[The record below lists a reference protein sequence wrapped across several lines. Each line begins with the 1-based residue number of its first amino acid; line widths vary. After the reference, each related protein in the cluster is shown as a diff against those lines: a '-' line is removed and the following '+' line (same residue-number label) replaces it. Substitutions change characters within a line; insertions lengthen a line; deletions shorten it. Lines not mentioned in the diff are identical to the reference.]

1 MTTNSTLLSHPNAS
15 PDDSANPKSFQWV
28 GLGVFLAGCAVAALF
43 AFVIYPRQGMIE
55 ANLDVNGYGGLARYI
70 FRGEGFSQG
79 SGPTLR
85 RAPLYPYFV
94 ALLLRLFQHNPDPN
108 LPERLF
114 YRPVLVAQCLLV
126 GCNCLAVW
134 TLGRKLFSPRV
145 GLLAGALCVVSPMVM
160 RYVGSVEVETLM
172 SLLITLMALTGYNL
186 YQRPTPRNCIL
197 FALTCALATLT
208 KSVTLLYPLV
218 FLAVMAYMVT
228 RESSRKAQVQNSSE
242 KGLSP
247 PQQLSF
253 RTSTLL
259 VMVVYALCLL
269 PWAVRNYRVSSGRFI
284 NINSNGPAEFLRGY
298 YNVQPKFYLLRQ
310 DFGGSDPTRLSWEQ
324 EASGYEADLI
334 KPHGLDY
341 AAMERSGT
349 PDPAIPALTYVD
361 YELRKEAIESAE
373 MKRGLTQ
380 QPGRFVRKFIIQ
392 LATFWYIVETRTK
405 SLLVGAIALVTLSFA
420 LFGWLRA
427 RAAHPGVFVIVCTIL
442 YFNIIYAV
450 FLSFARYSMPLYPIL
465 LILTAYGIREL
476 WHIWKP
482 HGKV

>member
-1 MTTNSTLLSHPNAS
+1 MTTNSTLPPHSAAS
-15 PDDSANPKSFQWV
+15 LENSANPNYLRWI

-55 ANLDVNGYGGLARYI
+55 ANLDVNGYGALARYI

-79 SGPTLR
+79 GGPTLR

-94 ALLLRLFQHNPDPN
+94 ALLLRLFQRNPDPN

-114 YRPVLVAQCLLV
+114 YRPILMAQCLLV
-126 GCNCLAVW
+126 GFNCLAVW

-186 YQRPTPRNCIL
+186 FQRPTPRNSIL
-197 FALTCALATLT
+197 FALVCALATLT
-208 KSVTLLYPLV
+208 KSITLLYPPV
-218 FLAVMAYMVT
+218 FLAAMAYVNA
-228 RESSRKAQVQNSSE
+228 RPFVKKAQNENSSE
-242 KGLSP
+242 MSANF
-247 PQQLSF
+247 PQRLSF
-253 RTSTLL
+253 RASALL
-259 VMVVYALCLL
+259 VIGVYGLCLL
-269 PWAVRNYRVSSGRFI
+269 PWVVRNYRVSSGHFI

-298 YNVQPKFYLLRQ
+298 YNAQPKFYLLHQ
-310 DFGGSDPTRLSWEQ
+310 DFGGADPTRLSWEQ
-324 EASGYEADLI
+324 EASGYEAGLI

-341 AAMERSGT
+341 GAMERSGT
-349 PDPAIPALTYVD
+349 PAPNIPALTNVD
-361 YELRKEAIESAE
+361 YELRKEAVESAE

-380 QPGRFVRKFIIQ
+380 QPGRFVRKFVIQ
-392 LATFWYIVETRTK
+392 LGTFWYIVETRAK
-405 SLLVGAIALVTLSFA
+405 SLLVGTIALATLSFA

-427 RAAHPGVFVIVCTIL
+427 RIAHPGVFVIVCTVA

-450 FLSFARYSMPLYPIL
+450 FLAFARYSMPLYPIL

-476 WHIWKP
+476 WQTWKP